1 MDNAVENPSSP
12 SMPRFSLKSLFAVST
27 AAVLLL
33 GVSQCRRQMILA
45 QVEEVRQLGGQVELP
60 ASYVDRFWQ
69 RRPTRGQVT
78 IGPWADEANLRR
90 ARQCEDKLNALGIT
104 EISRLDLF

>member
-90 ARQCEDKLNALGIT
+90 ARQCEDKLKALGIT